1 MSCKIIMYHY
11 IREFDNNIPNLKFFN
26 VVDFEKQ
33 LNYFEKQFWFVNK
46 TDWLDYLDW
55 KKEFINWVIL
65 TFDDWLIDHYKYV
78 LPILKKKKLWGI
90 FFLSSW
96 PLKNKKILNV
106 HKIHYLLWKYNEIKL
121 YKIYIEILNELN
133 LNIDSFKIDNINEYN
148 YQNLNNKSLLIKKI
162 NYLFTIDIQNKILDL
177 FFEKLIEDKEKIYN
191 MFYMDKKHIKELI
204 KEWNIIWGHTEN
216 HIILSKHSDGV
227 LENEILLSN
236 KYLEKEFDI
245 KIDNF
250 AYPYWLRNT
259 YNENTISFLQRN
271 WVKNSFIV
279 NPQDFNIS
287 NSRYKIP
294 RYDCNLFKYWKI
306 F

>member
-46 TDWLDYLDW
+46 NDWLDYLDW

-65 TFDDWLIDHYKYV
+65 TFDDWLIDHYEYV
-78 LPILKKKKLWGI
+78 LPILKKKNLWWI
-90 FFLSSW
+90 FFISSW

-106 HKIHYLLWKYNEIKL
+106 HKIHYLLWKYNEEKL
-121 YKIYIEILNELN
+121 YNIYVEILNELN
-133 LNIDSFKIDNINEYN
+133 LDINSLLTGEKNEYE
-148 YQNLNNKSLLIKKI
+148 YQKLNKKSLLIKKI

-191 MFYMDKKHIKELI
+191 MFYMDKEHIKELI

-216 HIILSKHSDGV
+216 HIILSKYSDDV
-227 LENEILLSN
+227 LENEISLSN

-245 KIDNF
+245 RIDNF
-250 AYPYWLRNT
+250 AYPYWLENT

-271 WVKNSFIV
+271 WVENSFIV

-287 NSRYKIP
+287 NSRYKIH